1 MIYLDSFTFPVDD
14 QEADFCMGV
23 KHQCYTSF
31 YPFKVLSSRRFE
43 RIDFEPITIL
53 YGGNGTGK
61 STALNVIAQ
70 KLSLKRESRRSTKP
84 VFITTMWLC
93 AGRSFGK
100 RFRAAAAL

>member
-23 KHQCYTSF
+23 KHKCYTSF

-70 KLSLKRESRRSTKP
+70 KLSLERESPFNETC
-84 VFITTMWLC
+84 F
-93 AGRSFGK
+93 
-100 RFRAAAAL
+100 